1 MKYFALRDIC
11 NITIFLIDVLNE
23 LSDVLKIRNERKKAN
38 ELQSESVND
47 DARYYGLSDLTTV
60 TKTPIYEKTG
70 IY

>member
-47 DARYYGLSDLTTV
+47 DARHYGLSDLTTV
-60 TKTPIYEKTG
+60 TKTPIYEETG